1 MSLELTAPP
10 VRRPPS
16 LRVRLALV
24 PLVAAVTLAG
34 LWLAGGVLTDDFR
47 ASMAL
52 TALWFALAGA
62 AAVGIAWRRRALA
75 LPVLGTFLVTAGAVG
90 AYLGYTTLVDRV
102 VDEQV
107 VVASAPGNSEVA
119 RGTFA
124 SGAHETRGTATL
136 VGLADGRRTLTL
148 TGFETDPG
156 PDLRVYLV
164 RSLDDPSDNVDL
176 GGLKGNRGNQQY
188 EVPPDVDTADYST
201 IVIWCR
207 AFSVEFGSAR
217 LAAT

>member
-1 MSLELTAPP
+1 M
-10 VRRPPS
+10 
-16 LRVRLALV
+16 RLALV

-34 LWLAGGVLTDDFR
+34 LWVAGGVLTDDFR

-52 TALWFALAGA
+52 TAVWFALAGA
-62 AAVGIAWRRRALA
+62 AAAGIAWRRRALA

-90 AYLGYTTLVDRV
+90 AYLGYATLMDRV

-107 VVASAPGNSEVA
+107 VVASAPGNSEIA
-119 RGTFA
+119 SGAFA
-124 SGAHETRGTATL
+124 SGAHETSGTATL
-136 VGLADGRRTLTL
+136 VGLAGGSRILTL

-164 RSLDDPSDNVDL
+164 RSPDDSSDNVDL

-188 EVPPDVDTADYST
+188 EVPPNVDTASYST
-201 IVIWCR
+201 VVIWCR